1 LSGCG
6 PYRKQRHAGRLKPP
20 PWKVNSLRLSD
31 EIINEFNKAF
41 KKARVSGEP
50 EPTAMVL
57 ATSDGQG
64 RVTSRTVLLKALD
77 EDGFVFFTN
86 TNSRK
91 GRQLAICPRAAAT
104 FLWKA
109 SGVQVQLVG
118 SVSRVSDEAAD
129 AYFATRDRGS
139 QIGAWASNQS
149 EPLDSRETLLQRVKE
164 VEQQYEGGEVQR
176 PPFWTGYVLSPE
188 TVEFWTQREF
198 RLHDRFLYSL
208 QNGVWS
214 KQRLNP

>member
-1 LSGCG
+1 MSMTGLSE
-6 PYRKQRHAGRLKPP
+6 
-20 PWKVNSLRLSD
+20 

-57 ATSDGQG
+57 ATSDGKG
-64 RVTSRTVLLKALD
+64 LVTSRTVLLKALD
-77 EDGFVFFTN
+77 KDGFVFFTN
-86 TNSRK
+86 TGSIK
-91 GRQLAICPRAAAT
+91 GRQLASCPRAAAT

-129 AYFATRDRGS
+129 AYFSTRDRGS

-149 EPLDSRETLLQRVKE
+149 APLESREALLRQVSGIENKFEGAE
-164 VEQQYEGGEVQR
+164 VPR
-176 PPFWTGYVLSPE
+176 PPHWTGFVICPE
-188 TVEFWTQREF
+188 SVEFWTQREF
-198 RLHDRFLYSL
+198 RLHDRFIYRLEE
-208 QNGVWS
+208 GVWT

>member
-1 LSGCG
+1 VSLSG
-6 PYRKQRHAGRLKPP
+6 
-20 PWKVNSLRLSD
+20 
-31 EIINEFNKAF
+31 EIISEFNRVLQ
-41 KKARVSGEP
+41 KARIAGEQ

-64 RVTSRTVLLKALD
+64 FVTTRTVLLKALD

-91 GRQLAICPRAAAT
+91 GRQLSACSRAAAT

-118 SVSRVSDEAAD
+118 SVTQVSDEAAD
-129 AYFATRDRGS
+129 AYFETRDRGS
-139 QIGAWASNQS
+139 QIGAWASQQS
-149 EPLDSRETLLQRVKE
+149 APLESRESLLQRVKE
-164 VEQQYEGGEVQR
+164 LEQQYQGKPVPR
-176 PPFWTGYVLSPE
+176 PPIWTGFVLSPDS
-188 TVEFWTQREF
+188 VEFWTQREF
-198 RLHDRFLYSL
+198 RLHDRFMYTSN
-208 QNGVWS
+208 NGVWS